1 MPELITDL
9 CFSTFMQKFCI
20 IKLRIL
26 LENA

>member
-9 CFSTFMQKFCI
+9 CFSTFMQKFCLF
-20 IKLRIL
+20 KLEIL